1 MVARP
6 RAIRAV
12 LVLLLLGG
20 AYLAL
25 EPWVTCASALG
36 GRLTSEMVRVCTF
49 GSGFPDFP
57 APRWPNVV
65 VSLVYLAAA
74 VWVAR
79 SKRIDFAAAGE
90 AKR

>member
-1 MVARP
+1 M
-6 RAIRAV
+6 
-12 LVLLLLGG
+12 LLLVGG
-20 AYLAL
+20 ACLAL
-25 EPWVTCASALG
+25 QPWVTCASAMG
-36 GRLTSEMVRVCTF
+36 GRLTSEMVRFCTF

-79 SKRIDFAAAGE
+79 TTRIDFAAAGKE
-90 AKR
+90 KR